1 MDGNK
6 SHAKQETGT
15 FDWDLRHPF
24 LGVEDVTDQA
34 SELAARVV
42 NLLVPE
48 LQWITGLIRGQLEL
62 GLDDYAVYISGTP
75 VSIARLGG
83 EAIGYSVHVSIHPRF
98 APQSG
103 PDATELVGR
112 AGMGH

>member
-1 MDGNK
+1 MDGNT

-15 FDWDLRHPF
+15 FNWDLRHPF
-24 LGVEDVTDQA
+24 LGVENSENQA
-34 SELAARVV
+34 GDLAARVV

-48 LQWITGLIRGQLEL
+48 LQWITGIVREQLEL

-75 VSIARLGG
+75 VRIARLGS
-83 EAIGYSVHVSIHPRF
+83 EAIGYSIHVSIHPRF

-103 PDATELVGR
+103 PAATELVGR
-112 AGMGH
+112 A